1 MKKIDTTVLFETR
14 IITIWVIIFSAVM
27 QAVFLIAGKWDIT
40 VLLGNLLGAF
50 AIILNF
56 FLMGITVQNAVQKE
70 EKDAKSLMKSSQGL
84 RTLMLFVFVVIGAAV
99 PVFNIWAVII
109 PLFFPR
115 IAIAIRPLWDKKLS
129 SAGGEKSDEE

>member
-1 MKKIDTTVLFETR
+1 MKKIDATVLRETR

-40 VLLGNLLGAF
+40 VLFGNLLGAL
-50 AIILNF
+50 AIVLNF

-70 EKDAKSLMKSSQGL
+70 EKDAKSLMNSSQGL
-84 RTLMLFVFVVIGAAV
+84 RTLMLFVFVVIGATL

-115 IAIAIRPLWDKKLS
+115 IAIAIRPLWDKQS
-129 SAGGEKSDEE
+129 SDGEVKESDEE

>member
-1 MKKIDTTVLFETR
+1 MKKIDATVLRETR
-14 IITIWVIIFSAVM
+14 IIAIWVIIFSAVM

-50 AIILNF
+50 SIVLNF

-70 EKDAKSLMKSSQGL
+70 DKDAKSLMKSSQGL
-84 RTLMLFVFVVIGAAV
+84 RTLMLFVFVAIGAVV

-115 IAIAIRPLWDKKLS
+115 IAIAIRPLWDKQAS
-129 SAGGEKSDEE
+129 DGEVKKSDEE